1 MTELQVATERLRRH
15 TPSLPEATAAHL
27 ARKITRKMPNGEW
40 TWCWDALHR
49 CRNPQAFDAAA
60 FRDFLVAIAC
70 PTLVIE
76 GAQSKVKLEDRD
88 ARLKAL
94 APEQVLLLEDAGHQI
109 HHDAPHE
116 LSHAIQT
123 FLDRE

>member
-1 MTELQVATERLRRH
+1 MTSLQVATDRLRRH
-15 TPSLPEATAAHL
+15 TPSLPQDTATYL
-27 ARKITRKMPNGEW
+27 AGKITREMPDGDW
-40 TWCWDALHR
+40 TWRWDALHR

-60 FRDFLVAIAC
+60 FRDFLTAITC
-70 PTLVIE
+70 PTLVVD
-76 GAQSKVKLEDRD
+76 GGQSRLRLEDRD

-94 APEQVLLLEDAGHQI
+94 SPEEVLLIKHAGHQI
-109 HHDAPHE
+109 HHDAPDE

>member
-1 MTELQVATERLRRH
+1 MTDLQGATERLRRH

-27 ARKITRKMPNGEW
+27 ARRITRKMPDGEW
-40 TWCWDALHR
+40 TWRWDALHR
-49 CRNPQAFDAAA
+49 CRNPQAFDAGA
-60 FRDFLVAIAC
+60 FKDFLEAITC

-76 GAQSKVKLEDRD
+76 GGQSKVKLEDRD

-94 APEQVLLLEDAGHQI
+94 GPEQVVLLEHAGHQI
-109 HHDAPHE
+109 HHDAPDE